1 MVDNLDAVIPVG
13 VASIAADGTI
23 TETSDKSAGD
33 DMTGYAYSGNYYFA
47 KTKTADNSRADYFVS
62 GKTIA
67 SHSAV
72 KLPAG
77 DNVYAVESG
86 TPNDGKWVPVG
97 SDITVELFRPDLA
110 TSLGNWYTCNYGQS
124 VPEALGT
131 LYTFADANALEGV
144 TLPTSDQFETINN
157 SSNCS
162 YTWLTVHGQQGAVI
176 KAARG
181 FLFLPA
187 QFSDLG
193 CYWSST
199 ATSGSH
205 GFVLLFYNNGEHQTH
220 NRNMMSGETPVRPVY
235 EE

>member
-131 LYTFADANALEGV
+131 LYTFADANALGV
-144 TLPTSDQFETINN
+144 TLPDRYGFTIND
-157 SSNCS
+157 SSYCS
-162 YTWLTVHGQQGAVI
+162 CTWLTVHGQHGAVF

-187 QFSDLG
+187 RTDSIG
-193 CYWSST
+193 SYWSSED
-199 ATSGSH
+199 SGYGCGWAFSFNSEGGH
-205 GFVLLFYNNGEHQTH
+205 GVGGGSGGGNLFA
-220 NRNMMSGETPVRPVY
+220 VRPIQN
-235 EE
+235 